1 MSPQGQDQ
9 LALPAFWGPIRQ
21 SETLLA
27 HPVMYRAMAATMW
40 QQHAKTVL
48 STTSLQG
55 QGLLVLSVLQ
65 GYSVHWETLL
75 VLTVMPLC
83 HLLWLSHFLCDL
95 CS

>member
-40 QQHAKTVL
+40 QQHAKTV
-48 STTSLQG
+48 Q
-55 QGLLVLSVLQ
+55 
-65 GYSVHWETLL
+65 
-75 VLTVMPLC
+75 
-83 HLLWLSHFLCDL
+83 
-95 CS
+95 